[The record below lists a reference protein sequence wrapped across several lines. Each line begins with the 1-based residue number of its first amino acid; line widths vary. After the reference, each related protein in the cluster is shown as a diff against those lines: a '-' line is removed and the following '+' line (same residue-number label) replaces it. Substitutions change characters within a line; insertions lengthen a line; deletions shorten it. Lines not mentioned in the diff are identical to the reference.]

1 MPNAKWSAK
10 EGFKT
15 DPRFSGRDD
24 LAPKS
29 KADYAFLL
37 HGLYHLKSGGTM
49 GIVLPHGVLFRGGS
63 EGKIRRSLLKDGN
76 IYAIIGLPANMF
88 YNTSIP
94 TCIIILKK
102 ERDDKSDA
110 PSGESGGESENADS
124 RDVLFIDASKLFEK
138 KKTQNVMN
146 DEHIKRVIE
155 LYKNRQDVDKE
166 AHLASFA
173 EIEEND
179 FNLNIPRYVDTTE
192 DEEPV
197 RLADVNSQIAAL
209 DGEMEAE
216 RAQMLQILGSLEPLE
231 QSVDSSSGSRVGE
244 SETRE
249 QTETHEQTLAALKEF
264 MNRIEQL

>member
-1 MPNAKWSAK
+1 
-10 EGFKT
+10 
-15 DPRFSGRDD
+15 
-24 LAPKS
+24 
-29 KADYAFLL
+29 
-37 HGLYHLKSGGTM
+37 
-49 GIVLPHGVLFRGGS
+49 
-63 EGKIRRSLLKDGN
+63 
-76 IYAIIGLPANMF
+76 
-88 YNTSIP
+88 
-94 TCIIILKK
+94 
-102 ERDDKSDA
+102 
-110 PSGESGGESENADS
+110 
-124 RDVLFIDASKLFEK
+124 
-138 KKTQNVMN
+138 MN

-231 QSVDSSSGSRVGE
+231 PLEQSVDSSSGSRVGE